1 MLLRSSF
8 LVLMLPMLGVLTPS
22 LPSMAEQDP
31 TEVLRSLVQ
40 ANEERDLR
48 GMAALLAQDD
58 DIISY
63 GILGRTY
70 VGWSALARDL
80 QQEFDSVSRLAI
92 EIKQLQVWKKGETA
106 WFAMELD
113 YRRFEGN
120 LPPQLLTLR
129 ETGVLERRHG
139 SWVVVSWHES
149 MRGPSVLERVN
160 QPLSGDQA
168 QGGYTS
174 VPDLSGEWDVQED
187 ERSYR
192 ATLDRLGNGPY
203 SWQGGRIVTTRVA
216 GRTWQGTW
224 QQPGNDREGG
234 FELLLSED
242 GNEARGVWWY
252 TRVGERRNIPPRQH
266 GGTYLWKRITPAPA
280 QAR

>member
-1 MLLRSSF
+1 MLLRSSL
-8 LVLMLPMLGVLTPS
+8 LVLTLTMLGVLAPS

-40 ANEERDLR
+40 ANEERDPP

-58 DIISY
+58 DTVSY
-63 GILGRTY
+63 GIGGRTY

-80 QQEFDSVSRLAI
+80 QQELDSVSRLAI
-92 EIKQLQVWKKGETA
+92 DIKQLRVWKNGERA

-120 LPPQLLTLR
+120 QPPQLLPLR
-129 ETGVLERRHG
+129 ETGVLECRRG
-139 SWVVVSWHES
+139 RWVLVSWHES

-160 QPLSGDQA
+160 QPLSGDQV
-168 QGGYTS
+168 QGSYTS

-203 SWQGGRIVTTRVA
+203 SWQGGTDRDHPRRWPHMA
-216 GRTWQGTW
+216 GHM
-224 QQPGNDREGG
+224 
-234 FELLLSED
+234 
-242 GNEARGVWWY
+242 AAA
-252 TRVGERRNIPPRQH
+252 GERP
-266 GGTYLWKRITPAPA
+266 
-280 QAR
+280 

>member
-1 MLLRSSF
+1 
-8 LVLMLPMLGVLTPS
+8 MLPMLSALALA

-31 TEVLRSLVQ
+31 TDVLRSLVQ
-40 ANEERDLR
+40 ANEQRDLP

-92 EIKQLQVWKKGETA
+92 EIKQLRVWKKGEMA

-120 LPPQLLTLR
+120 QSPQLLPLR

-149 MRGPSVLERVN
+149 MRGPSVLDRVN
-160 QPLSGDQA
+160 QPLSGDQV
-168 QGGYTS
+168 QGSNTS

-203 SWQGGRIVTTRVA
+203 SWQGGRIVTTRVS

-266 GGTYLWKRITPAPA
+266 GGTYLWKRMTYAPA
-280 QAR
+280 QAQ